1 MRLPIDD
8 LFVLPS
14 YKVLLFRS
22 DDTESVLLARLGLCV
37 NDVSTQV
44 HIYRA
49 LGQRARLDGE

>member
-1 MRLPIDD
+1 MID

-49 LGQRARLDGE
+49 LGQRARLEGE